1 MARMSGLS
9 SLGDLVIVW
18 RRTARFL
25 DLSTSLMLSEVSYV
39 ILASISSK
47 ENGIYTLTEVQ
58 ENLTVSNFQ
67 LKIYNGW
74 LRIFWGGHYKS
85 PVRIFCQNNFSNR
98 QPLNSKNSISELGW
112 IHTFQQQKHFGVE
125 YSDCNYSYFQY
136 IFHLYYKSKRK
147 NIST

>member
-1 MARMSGLS
+1 MASMSGLS

-67 LKIYNGW
+67 LKIYNG
-74 LRIFWGGHYKS
+74 
-85 PVRIFCQNNFSNR
+85 
-98 QPLNSKNSISELGW
+98 
-112 IHTFQQQKHFGVE
+112 
-125 YSDCNYSYFQY
+125 
-136 IFHLYYKSKRK
+136 
-147 NIST
+147 